1 MWRLVS
7 AGVVN
12 RDQDPFRLL
21 RLAAGGILI
30 FATLVALALWLTGT
44 TPRAILLIGAFWA
57 LYGLI
62 FGLIDGVLEPVTDFL
77 VEALQNVGLV
87 RYREGYSAIETL
99 AARGLYDAA
108 ANEYLERAQQEGG
121 DAEALVRRA
130 ALLAGPLK
138 NPGMAVMELHNFRD
152 THPLG
157 TRDDIKV
164 GLTLVNL
171 YERFLDDA
179 GHAMSE
185 LRRLIDL
192 HPGSRAARQIRRMLA
207 ELRKEKFGAEDED
220 PAEPPA

>member
-7 AGVVN
+7 ASVAS

-21 RLAAGGILI
+21 RLAAGGILL
-30 FATLVALALWLTGT
+30 FATLLALALWLTGV

-57 LYGLI
+57 LYGLV
-62 FGLIDGVLEPVTDFL
+62 FGLIDGVLEPVIGFL
-77 VEALQNVGLV
+77 AEALQNVGLV
-87 RYREGYSAIETL
+87 RYREGYSGIETL
-99 AARGLYDAA
+99 AAQGLYDAA
-108 ANEYLERAQQEGG
+108 ANEYLERAAQDGG
-121 DAEALVRRA
+121 NAEALIRRA

-157 TRDDIKV
+157 TTDDIKV

-171 YERFLDDA
+171 YERSLDDA
-179 GHAMSE
+179 GHAMTE

-192 HPGSRAARQIRRMLA
+192 HPGSRAGRRIRRMLA
-207 ELRKEKFGAEDED
+207 ELRREKFGADDED
-220 PAEPPA
+220 PKEPPT